1 MEFIDT
7 GDPDML
13 QTRRGGGFLIFFG
26 LPFLLTGLFVIGFS
40 FWDPPGGGGGAPL
53 LVIVIFG
60 SIFTAVGAAMM
71 FGRSGMII
79 DRRKGTI
86 VQWSGLLVPMKKT
99 TYPLGYHDRI
109 TIRKDLRRSE
119 KRTYYAYPIVL
130 KGSHGDTEG
139 IVFDEPTD
147 YSQARRAAEEITAF
161 LKLPL
166 VDTTSGNEVVREA
179 DKLDESIR
187 ERARR
192 TNERVEA
199 FDPPPDMRARVREES
214 GTLIIEIPPQKLTR
228 EHYKRMAILMI
239 IGVAAL
245 CAVIGVNNLRH
256 LNVQN
261 LMVYAPIGIF
271 VLLFAIRPIL
281 RKARS
286 TSRITAS
293 RDMLSVEQCSSKRS
307 KVTEIPVDELE
318 DFVIGDANLPAG
330 VSRTPDGRYQAEGVR
345 VASRNSG
352 GYSDQQVVAGT
363 KLLAKLSLI
372 MKPPGPSITASSD
385 KATVNFGQ
393 GLRADELRYLYALI
407 KRKIT
412 E

>member
-1 MEFIDT
+1 
-7 GDPDML
+7 
-13 QTRRGGGFLIFFG
+13 
-26 LPFLLTGLFVIGFS
+26 
-40 FWDPPGGGGGAPL
+40 L
-53 LVIVIFG
+53 LVTVIFG
-60 SIFTAVGAAMM
+60 SIFTAIGAAMI

-109 TIRKDLRRSE
+109 TIRKDLRRSQ

-130 KGSHGDTEG
+130 KGSHDDEEG

-147 YSQARRAAEEITAF
+147 YSEARRTAEEITAF

-166 VDTTSGNEVVREA
+166 VDTTSGNEVVREP

-192 TNERVEA
+192 TNEIVEA
-199 FDPPPDMRARVREES
+199 FAPPPVMRASVREES

-228 EHYKRMAILMI
+228 EHYKVMAILMI

-281 RKARS
+281 RQGRS
-286 TSRITAS
+286 TSCITAS
-293 RDMLSVEQCSSKRS
+293 RDMLRVEQRTSKRRE
-307 KVTEIPVDELE
+307 VTEIPVDELE

-330 VSRTPDGRYQAEGVR
+330 VCRTPDGRYQAVGVR
-345 VASRNSG
+345 VPPRNSG
-352 GYSDQQVVAGT
+352 GYSGQQVVAGT

-372 MKPPGPSITASSD
+372 MKPAGPSITASSD
-385 KATVNFGQ
+385 KATVNFGK
-393 GLRADELRYLYALI
+393 GLWEDELRYIHALI
-407 KRKIT
+407 KKKIT

>member
-7 GDPDML
+7 DDPDML

-26 LPFLLTGLFVIGFS
+26 LPFLLTGLFVMGFS

-53 LVIVIFG
+53 LVTVIFG
-60 SIFTAVGAAMM
+60 SIFTAVGVAMM

-79 DRRKGTI
+79 DRRKGTL
-86 VQWSGLLVPMKKT
+86 VRWSGLLVPMKKT
-99 TYPLGYHDRI
+99 TYILDYHDRI

-147 YSQARRAAEEITAF
+147 YSEARRTAEEITAF

-166 VDTTSGNEVVREA
+166 VDTTSGNEVVREP
-179 DKLDESIR
+179 DRLDESIR

-228 EHYKRMAILMI
+228 EHYKRMGILLI
-239 IGVAAL
+239 IGVVAAS
-245 CAVIGVNNLRH
+245 VVVGVDNLRH
-256 LNVQN
+256 FKPNELIF
-261 LMVYAPIGIF
+261 YAPMGIF
-271 VLLFAIRPIL
+271 ILLFASRTIL
-281 RKARS
+281 RQTRRS
-286 TSRITAS
+286 FRVTAS
-293 RDMLSVEQCSSKRS
+293 RSLLRVEKRNSSRRE
-307 KVTEIPVDELE
+307 VTEIPVDELE

-330 VSRTPDGRYQAEGVR
+330 VSRTPDGRYQAVGVA
-345 VASRNSG
+345 VSPGNSG
-352 GYSDQQVVAGT
+352 GYSDRQVVAGT
-363 KLLAKLSLI
+363 KLLAKLSFLI
-372 MKPPGPSITASSD
+372 SPGGPSITASSD
-385 KATVNFGQ
+385 KATVNFGK
-393 GLRADELRYLYALI
+393 GLREDELRYLYALI
-407 KRKIT
+407 KKKIT